1 MKGHYIVIDPN
12 GKKYY
17 YRYNARAFN
26 KFWELYWETIKNG
39 GGSFH
44 DFFEKYFIIEEC

>member
-17 YRYNARAFN
+17 YRTLGHAFN
-26 KFWELYWETIKNG
+26 KWFKFYFNYKYSDCRFTELLNRTLINADEI
-39 GGSFH
+39 
-44 DFFEKYFIIEEC
+44 